1 MEELTKRKKG
11 RLGHFLV
18 DLVVNE
24 YENTSSPAFGK
35 SSNVVRDILLR
46 KFPQEKKNLTPS
58 FVRNALERHSTTY
71 ATTRIVQTARKKRQF
86 DGTSFYSRHP
96 HHRWHVDLQDMTIF
110 KRAGKLSKKGTTYS
124 FMLVCVDDFS
134 NFLMVELLPNKRAI
148 TVLNGIIKVIQRVHA
163 VPIIVYC
170 DKGSEFDNKLFK
182 DKETNGFRVQFTI
195 DRRKA
200 VYAERAIRTIRRG
213 LQQYFILRPRDNDI
227 KKAVKTVVRSHN
239 HTPSRRGPA
248 RKDGSRSTP
257 FEIITEPSLM
267 DGMEDIL
274 KQRRLLQYVANV
286 RKKVISPRPLFEVG
300 SLVRYLLRREA
311 FTKEA
316 SLTGSWTSEIY
327 RVLKVHKAHAMKPMH
342 TYTLAELNSTVAV
355 PSLPPL
361 PENQLKKAFI
371 NPKQTFPIEKVL
383 KRRKNKVLI
392 KWQGY
397 SVPTWESKK
406 NVVPLG

>member
-11 RLGHFLV
+11 QRGRLV
-18 DLVVNE
+18 DLIVNE

-46 KFPQEKKNLTPS
+46 KFPQEKKNLTPLL
-58 FVRNALERHSTTY
+58 VRNALERHSTTY
-71 ATTRIVQTARKKRQF
+71 ATTRTTRKKRQF

-134 NFLMVELLPNKRAI
+134 NFLMVELLPNKRAV

-200 VYAERAIRTIRRG
+200 VYAE
-213 LQQYFILRPRDNDI
+213 
-227 KKAVKTVVRSHN
+227 
-239 HTPSRRGPA
+239 
-248 RKDGSRSTP
+248 
-257 FEIITEPSLM
+257 
-267 DGMEDIL
+267 
-274 KQRRLLQYVANV
+274 
-286 RKKVISPRPLFEVG
+286 
-300 SLVRYLLRREA
+300 
-311 FTKEA
+311 
-316 SLTGSWTSEIY
+316 
-327 RVLKVHKAHAMKPMH
+327 
-342 TYTLAELNSTVAV
+342 
-355 PSLPPL
+355 
-361 PENQLKKAFI
+361 
-371 NPKQTFPIEKVL
+371 
-383 KRRKNKVLI
+383 
-392 KWQGY
+392 
-397 SVPTWESKK
+397 
-406 NVVPLG
+406 